1 MARVYITGIG
11 AISAIGNDVAETF
24 QSLYDQRSGIG
35 TMQYLDSLHAAMPVF
50 EVKRSDEELAEM
62 AGMTEARGLTRTT
75 LLSLIAAREAMK
87 DAGCTIPLSQGEGLG
102 VRTGFIS
109 ATTCGGMREFERYY
123 YDLQDRNKDG
133 DFVQYADTLDSA
145 DHTEKVAS
153 ILGIKDYISTVS
165 TACSSSSNAIIL
177 GAQLIKH
184 GHLDRVICGG
194 ADSLCKF
201 TINGFKILMILD
213 SQPCRPFDQSRAGI
227 NLGEAAAYVVLESE
241 ACAKDGRTIRGELT
255 GYSNTNDAFHQTAS
269 SPNGD
274 GAMLSMTQAIEM
286 AGLAPADISYINAHG
301 TATENNDLAE
311 GMAIQRLFGDE
322 PPAFSS
328 TKAYT
333 GHTLAA
339 AGSLEAV
346 FSLLAIAHNSPYVN
360 LNFEKKM
367 DELNIVPVLDLV
379 NTNYGDIDHVMSN
392 SFGFGGTNTSLV
404 FSKVKS

>member
-1 MARVYITGIG
+1 MSRVYITGIG
-11 AISAIGNDVAETF
+11 AISAIGNDVEETF
-24 QSLYDQRSGIG
+24 QSLIEERSGIG
-35 TMQYLDSLHAAMPVF
+35 TMDYLESVHSAIPVF
-50 EVKRSDEELAEM
+50 EVKLSDEELARM
-62 AGMTEARGLTRTT
+62 AGLSDAKGLTRTT
-75 LLSLIAAREAMK
+75 LLAFIAAQQAVK
-87 DAGCTIPLSQGEGLG
+87 DAGMDMSVDSGL
-102 VRTGFIS
+102 RTGFIS
-109 ATTCGGMREFERYY
+109 ATTCGGMREFEKYY
-123 YDLQDRNKDG
+123 HDLLDPDKKG
-133 DFVQYADTLDSA
+133 DFALFADTLDSA
-145 DHTEKVAS
+145 DHTEKVAA
-153 ILGIKDYISTVS
+153 IIGVKDYISTVS

-213 SQPCRPFDQSRAGI
+213 SEPCRPFDQSRAGI
-227 NLGEAAAYVVLESE
+227 NLGEGAAYIVLESD
-241 ACAKDGRTIRGELT
+241 ACVKDGRTIWGELT

-274 GAMLSMTQAIEM
+274 GALLAMQHAIEM
-286 AGLAPADISYINAHG
+286 AGLSPAEISYINAHG

-346 FSLLAIAHNSPYVN
+346 FSLLAIANDTVYGN
-360 LNFEKKM
+360 LNFKKQM
-367 DELNIVPVLDLV
+367 DELNISPVIINID
-379 NTNYGDIDHVMSN
+379 GDPIVVHHVLSN
-392 SFGFGGTNTSLV
+392 SFGFGGSNTSLL
-404 FSKVKS
+404 FSKVKDQ